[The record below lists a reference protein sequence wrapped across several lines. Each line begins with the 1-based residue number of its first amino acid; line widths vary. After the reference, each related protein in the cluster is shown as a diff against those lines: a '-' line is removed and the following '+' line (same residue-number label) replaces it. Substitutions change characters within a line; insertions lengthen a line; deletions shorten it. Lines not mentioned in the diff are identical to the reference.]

1 MGLVEGLRT
10 LERLCTGRH
19 EVSVGL
25 LVGGD
30 GMAVPAVP
38 ASAAEEMY
46 AAGAVAQAVSSGKDL
61 WRFWASALRPV
72 DVLLL
77 RFYPFPLVNSGSTC
91 VI

>member
-38 ASAAEEMY
+38 TSAAEEMY

-61 WRFWASALRPV
+61 WCFWALALRPV

-77 RFYPFPLVNSGSTC
+77 RFYPFLWLIRGQHA
-91 VI
+91 